1 MYKQATLF
9 LTYDNMMCMI
19 TRKHRELINVHILA
33 IRKVVELQ
41 DEIDALRDSIA
52 LKNQYIEQ
60 LEEKTGGFEM

>member
-1 MYKQATLF
+1 
-9 LTYDNMMCMI
+9 MMCMI